1 MSTERVHFPAASPF
15 HSDLKGRVEA
25 YFAGGRQE
33 GGWRMRVKSAVM
45 LSWMVGTWAIAM
57 FAPVS
62 GAVAALLAVS
72 IGLAMAGVGFCVMH
86 DANHGSYSRSRGVNR
101 VLSFT
106 LDLLGASSHLWR
118 QKHNILHH
126 TYTNIEGLDD
136 DIEAGMPYLRFAPW
150 QRRVFFHRF
159 QHLYVFLLYGFF
171 PLKWFFV
178 DDFRGFATG
187 RIGTQRFPPARGKAL
202 LAALLGKAG
211 FFAWAFV
218 VPALLHPTWWLV
230 PLWLLASFTL
240 GNVLGWVFQLAH
252 CLDGAEFVEA
262 NPGDAMREDWA
273 VHQVSTTVDFAR
285 GNRLLSWYLGGLNFQ
300 VEHHLFPRVCH
311 VHYPALSRIVEQTCV
326 DHHVRYRS
334 EPTLRKALAANCRWL
349 RAMGRPVASALH
361 RLERPA
367 REAHAGLSPSLR

>member
-1 MSTERVHFPAASPF
+1 M
-15 HSDLKGRVEA
+15 
-25 YFAGGRQE
+25 Q
-33 GGWRMRVKSAVM
+33 VKTAVM
-45 LSWMVGTWAIAM
+45 LSWVAATWAVAM

-136 DIEAGMPYLRFAPW
+136 DIEAGTPWLRFAPW
-150 QRRVFFHRF
+150 QRRMFFHRF
-159 QHLYVFLLYGFF
+159 QHLYVFLLFGFF

-178 DDFRGFATG
+178 DDFRGFVTG
-187 RIGTQRFPPARGKAL
+187 RIGTQYFPPARGKAL
-202 LAALLGKAG
+202 LTALLGKAG

-218 VPALLHPTWWLV
+218 IPAVLHPTWWLV
-230 PLWLLASFTL
+230 PLWLLTSFTL

-252 CLDGAEFVEA
+252 CLDAAEFVEA
-262 NPGDAMREDWA
+262 QPGGIMSEDWA
-273 VHQVSTTVDFAR
+273 AHQVRTTVDFAR

-311 VHYPALSRIVEQTCV
+311 VHYPAISRIVEQTCA
-326 DHHVRYRS
+326 DHHVRYRT

-349 RAMGRPVASALH
+349 REMGRPVTSALH
-361 RLERPA
+361 GLERPA
-367 REAHAGLSPSLR
+367 QQGAGLSP

>member
-1 MSTERVHFPAASPF
+1 MSKARVHFPAAGPF

-25 YFAGGRQE
+25 YFAHRSAD
-33 GGWRMRVKSAVM
+33 GGWRMRVKTAVM
-45 LSWMVGTWAIAM
+45 LSWMAATWAVAM
-57 FAPVS
+57 FAPV
-62 GAVAALLAVS
+62 GGMVAASLAVS

-86 DANHGSYSRSRGVNR
+86 DANHGSYSRSRDVNR
-101 VLSFT
+101 VLGFT

-136 DIEAGMPYLRFAPW
+136 DIEAGTPYLRFAPW
-150 QRRVFFHRF
+150 QRRMFFHRF

-178 DDFRGFATG
+178 DDFRGFVTG
-187 RIGTQRFPPARGKAL
+187 RVGSQSFPPARGKAL
-202 LAALLGKAG
+202 LTALVGKAA

-230 PLWLLASFTL
+230 PLWLVASFTL

-252 CLDGAEFVEA
+252 CLDGAEFVGVE
-262 NPGDAMREDWA
+262 PGQVMREDWA
-273 VHQVSTTVDFAR
+273 VHQVRTTVDFAR

-311 VHYPALSRIVEQTCV
+311 VHYPALSRIVEQTCA
-326 DHHVRYRS
+326 DHHVRYRA

-349 RAMGRPVASALH
+349 REMGRPLASALCSV
-361 RLERPA
+361 ERPA
-367 REAHAGLSPSLR
+367 PRAHAGLSP

>member
-1 MSTERVHFPAASPF
+1 MSSARVHFPAASPF
-15 HSDLKGRVEA
+15 HSDLKSRVEA
-25 YFAGGRQE
+25 YFAHRRQQ
-33 GGWRMRVKSAVM
+33 GGWRMRVKTLVM
-45 LSWMVGTWAIAM
+45 LSWVAATWAIAM
-57 FAPVS
+57 FAPIP
-62 GAVAALLAVS
+62 GAVAAALAVCM
-72 IGLAMAGVGFCVMH
+72 GLAMAGVGFCVMH

-136 DIEAGMPYLRFAPW
+136 DIEAGTPYLRFAPW
-150 QRRVFFHRF
+150 QRRMFFHRF

-178 DDFRGFATG
+178 DDFRGFVTG
-187 RIGTQRFPPARGKAL
+187 RIGTQHFPPPRGRAL
-202 LAALLGKAG
+202 LTALLGKAC

-218 VPALLHPTWWLV
+218 IPAVVHPTWWLV
-230 PLWLLASFTL
+230 PLWLLTSFTL

-252 CLDGAEFVEA
+252 CLEAAEFVQA
-262 NPGDAMREDWA
+262 QPGGLISEDWA
-273 VHQVSTTVDFAR
+273 AHQVRTTVDFAR

-311 VHYPALSRIVEQTCV
+311 VHYPALSRIVEQTCA
-326 DHHVRYRS
+326 DHHVRYRT

-349 RAMGRPVASALH
+349 REMGRPVASAL
-361 RLERPA
+361 RGMERPA
-367 REAHAGLSPSLR
+367 RQAAGLSP